1 MPEENEDT
9 SKAGITTPLGSLSF
23 SGKKMAEFIS
33 VILLCLFGVMTYA
46 FFEHNG
52 NTTTTG
58 KELTIAIKELATAN
72 LAQVREQRVMNCLLT
87 IDQKDRQNQLSN
99 CERIAK

>member
-1 MPEENEDT
+1 MPDENGET

-23 SGKKMAEFIS
+23 SGKRMAEFIS

-46 FFEHNG
+46 FWEHNKD
-52 NTTTTG
+52 TSVIG
-58 KELTIAIKELATAN
+58 KELAGAIKELAASN
-72 LAQVREQRVMNCLLT
+72 LLTVKEQRVMNCLLT

>member
-1 MPEENEDT
+1 MPEENGSD

-23 SGKKMAEFIS
+23 SGKRMAEFIS
-33 VILLCLFGVMTYA
+33 VLLLCLMGVLSYA
-46 FFEHNG
+46 FWTH
-52 NTTTTG
+52 TKDTDSSTQA
-58 KELTIAIKELATAN
+58 LASAIKDLANTN
-72 LAQVREQRVMNCLLT
+72 VLQVREQRVMNCLLT